1 MMTKKSLVIILKNLE
16 GSFHDSF
23 GIYSF
28 PRIGIRIRSGLRDV
42 RAAETK
48 RVNPKS
54 ARRLRCASL
63 GSIADMKMKVE
74 ISCFTFTNFRDDELL
89 F

>member
-1 MMTKKSLVIILKNLE
+1 MKKKPENLQCE
-16 GSFHDSF
+16 IANWNS
-23 GIYSF
+23 YQ
-28 PRIGIRIRSGLRDV
+28 IRSGLRDV
-42 RAAETK
+42 RTSTQPSRNELT
-48 RVNPKS
+48 PKVHEG
-54 ARRLRCASL
+54 LRCAISL

>member
-1 MMTKKSLVIILKNLE
+1 MIHSGFILFVKS
-16 GSFHDSF
+16 
-23 GIYSF
+23 
-28 PRIGIRIRSGLRDV
+28 RIGIRIRSDQGFEMYV
-42 RAAETK
+42 RAAEPK

>member
-1 MMTKKSLVIILKNLE
+1 MV
-16 GSFHDSF
+16 
-23 GIYSF
+23 
-28 PRIGIRIRSGLRDV
+28 RIGLTDLPNSGGLCPRHPSSYTSEFVSDQGFEIYV
-42 RAAETK
+42 RAVEPK